1 MHDFD
6 RGRGTLVALHGHGD
20 DPASARA
27 WGRRIAPQGWEVVAP
42 GAPADSGGVRSWFA
56 TGSRGVVAEDLR
68 RSLGR
73 LSHLVSS
80 VRDSGRRVVVAG
92 FSQGGA
98 LALALARE
106 PGLAQPDAVVVV
118 CGFLAEGED
127 LQEGA
132 GSVGYR
138 PPVLVVGASGDEVV
152 PAFLGEDAAAVLSGE
167 GIDVTTSIV
176 AGGHE
181 VGVAAHEEVRR
192 WLAQQLDPGIRIS
205 LQLPVDR
212 VGSGPELVSGDAIAD
227 LAAGFEKLGADAVFV
242 TDHPAPD
249 TRWLGGGGHHALE
262 PTVALSVAAAAT
274 RHVRLHTNVYV
285 LPYRNPF
292 LAAKAL
298 ASVDVVSG
306 GRLIVGVAAG
316 YLRSEFSAL
325 GADFGDRTGRLEDSL
340 AMLPR
345 IWSGEVVTAEGPG
358 YDADS
363 IAPLPV
369 PVQGPHPPIW
379 VGGNSPAALRRA
391 VTAAQG
397 WSPFPT
403 PAGLERA
410 VRTSRI
416 ADLEE
421 LSARLVR
428 ASELCEEVGRVQPLT
443 VCFAPFSLGA
453 YLQDPAANHGRLVD
467 EVDALAGLGVDW
479 VTLGV
484 PGSTR
489 REVLDLAEDL
499 VTAVRP

>member
-1 MHDFD
+1 MRDFD

-27 WGRRIAPQGWEVVAP
+27 WGRRMAPQGWEVVAP
-42 GAPADSGGVRSWFA
+42 GAPADGGGVRSWFA
-56 TGSRGVVAEDLR
+56 TGPRGVVGEDLR
-68 RSLGR
+68 RSLER

-80 VRDSGRRVVVAG
+80 VRESGRRVVVAG

-98 LALALARE
+98 LALALARVPE
-106 PGLAQPDAVVVV
+106 LAQPDAVVAI

-127 LQEGA
+127 LPGGSEAA
-132 GSVGYR
+132 GRR

-152 PAFLGEDAAAVLSGE
+152 PAFLGEDAAALLSAE
-167 GIDVTTSIV
+167 GVDVTSSTV

-181 VGVAAHEEVRR
+181 VGRAADEEVRR
-192 WLAQQLDPGIRIS
+192 WLSQQLDPGVRIS

-212 VGSGPELVSGDAIAD
+212 VKSGPELVSGDAIAD

-249 TRWLGGGGHHALE
+249 TRWLEGGGHHALE
-262 PTVALSVAAAAT
+262 PTVALAVAAAAT

-306 GRLIVGVAAG
+306 GRLVVGVAAG

-325 GADFGDRTGRLEDSL
+325 GADFGDRTDRLEDAL
-340 AMLPR
+340 AILPR
-345 IWSGEVVTAEGPG
+345 IWSGEPVTAEGPG
-358 YDADS
+358 YDAS
-363 IAPLPV
+363 SVAALPLPV
-369 PVQGPHPPIW
+369 QRPHPPIW

-428 ASELCEEVGRVQPLT
+428 ARELCEELGRTEPLT

-453 YLQDPAANHGRLVD
+453 YLQDPAADHRRLVE
-467 EVDALAGLGVDW
+467 EVSALSGLGVDW

-484 PGSTR
+484 PGRTR
-489 REVLDLAEDL
+489 RQVLDLAEEL
-499 VTAVRP
+499 MTALRP